1 MAGDESSAHCNIFLG
16 ADLSIVVRPALAGIV
31 KETNPQQIVFGAVVD
46 QQMRVSLSLRRNDW
60 DWGIKLHGG
69 HMACSIT
76 GVTILKRY
84 LRKTVPAWTKLRA
97 GILDLQHRVSRCR

>member
-1 MAGDESSAHCNIFLG
+1 MAGDESSAQRNIFLG

-46 QQMRVSLSLRRNDW
+46 QQMRVTLTLRRDDW

-69 HMACSIT
+69 HMAYSIT
-76 GVTILKRY
+76 GIATRKCY
-84 LRKTVPAWTKLRA
+84 LSKTVRRGLSSAP
-97 GILDLQHRVSRCR
+97 VF